1 MDFRTFYNAVIVDLT
16 PQPWTYTDT
25 SGTTLTVIPA
35 GLREDPGMAEILVRI
50 TEPGTEP
57 IEAGILTTDLPAM
70 IDALTGNRMWSYE
83 TLIGVYCDLA
93 PFGGG
98 GMLLILSEDVEAV
111 EAQPQVH
118 VPEAQRLPLAS
129 ALGRALDVA
138 RGWEDQPAA

>member
-1 MDFRTFYNAVIVDLT
+1 MDFRTALNIVIAELT

-25 SGTTLTVIPA
+25 SGTTLTVTPA
-35 GLREDPGMAEILVRI
+35 GLREDPGMAEILIRI
-50 TEPGTEP
+50 TAPGTDP

-70 IDALTGNRMWSYE
+70 TDALTGNRMWSYE
-83 TLIGVYCDLA
+83 TLIGVYCDLT

-98 GMLLILSEDVEAV
+98 GMLLILSEDPEAV

-118 VPEAQRLPLAS
+118 VPEPQRLPLAS

-138 RGWEDQPAA
+138 RSWEDA